1 MPVMRE
7 PGRRSNA
14 VHAPGSEG
22 QRALPRALRTEI
34 DRAGFYPAVV
44 TDVLGSTLAGEAV
57 TAHLVHLETT
67 FDVDDDL
74 RRHVTV
80 LALTETRLVIVHA
93 DDHTDSPDADRHG
106 PVAAD
111 PDAPP
116 APAARTYAAVTAEAI
131 PLSGIHGVVT
141 THIVDRPEGHRPGT
155 PPLEV
160 TIGVAWGIA
169 SRIDL
174 EPAACDN
181 PDCDADHGYTG
192 SVTADDLSLRVSAAA
207 EGRPAVDAALAF
219 ARALSAAT
227 VRRP

>member
-1 MPVMRE
+1 MRE
-7 PGRRSNA
+7 PGRRADA
-14 VHAPGSEG
+14 VRPSASAG
-22 QRALPRALRTEI
+22 QRDLPGALRSEI

-44 TDVLGSTLAGEAV
+44 TDVLGSTLADETV
-57 TAHLVHLETT
+57 LAHLVHLETT

-80 LALTETRLVIVHA
+80 LALTDTRLVIVHA
-93 DDHTDSPDADRHG
+93 DDHTDTPEVDRHG
-106 PVAAD
+106 PVAVD
-111 PDAPP
+111 PDAAPP
-116 APAARTYAAVTAEAI
+116 APDRTYAAVTAEAI
-131 PLSGIHGVVT
+131 PLSRVHGVVT
-141 THIVDRPEGHRPGT
+141 THILDRPERHRPGT

-169 SRIDL
+169 SRIDI

-207 EGRPAVDAALAF
+207 EGRPAVEAALAF

-227 VRRP
+227 ARRA